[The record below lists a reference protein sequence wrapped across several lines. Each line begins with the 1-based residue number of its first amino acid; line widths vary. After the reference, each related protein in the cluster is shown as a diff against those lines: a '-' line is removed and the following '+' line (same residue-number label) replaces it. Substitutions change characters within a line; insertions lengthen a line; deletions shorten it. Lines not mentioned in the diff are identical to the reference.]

1 VITPE
6 RYQEKVA
13 IRRAARTGESHADAL
28 AAVKTQVAVQAQAII
43 RRRMGKGMTEADA
56 RKNLPPLPQ

>member
-28 AAVKTQVAVQAQAII
+28 AAVKAQVAVQAQAIV
-43 RRRMGKGMTEADA
+43 RRRVASGLTEAEA
-56 RKNLPPLPQ
+56 CKGLPLLPV